1 MMPQF
6 VAVVVK
12 GVCACVYV
20 CVSVC
25 LSVCLSVCVCED
37 AVAEEQFS
45 HSEVLGWTLAQL
57 RPL

>member
-6 VAVVVK
+6 VAVVVVK
-12 GVCACVYV
+12 GVCA